1 MTLIIHLGIEWFEFI
16 CKLDREGQERPIEFL
31 NGFLD
36 SPIWFVR
43 PPLMDMK
50 SDLFVFFFFETDDQV
65 CEREISIQRSESG
78 KLLDGQ
84 RRDSKTK

>member
-1 MTLIIHLGIEWFEFI
+1 
-16 CKLDREGQERPIEFL
+16 
-31 NGFLD
+31 
-36 SPIWFVR
+36 
-43 PPLMDMK
+43 MDMK